1 MYWVA
6 VVANNCQIPIGC
18 TTLQIRFEWE
28 QSGLGTHGQ
37 EVGGDCKKCQLTKSC
52 LRPREGAS
60 SRLQEWP
67 RGTCLPCL
75 LVPDLPIE
83 ANLLCSAS
91 RRLFLHCSQG
101 ASSTLLLLFSSCC
114 SSFYSAAICVSLYLA
129 VSAALQ
135 TVKSDR
141 SSNRKQHH
149 CKVQSVSL

>member
-1 MYWVA
+1 M
-6 VVANNCQIPIGC
+6 VANNCQIAIDC
-18 TTLQIRFEWE
+18 IALYIRFEWE
-28 QSGLGTHGQ
+28 QSGLGTHG
-37 EVGGDCKKCQLTKSC
+37 EGVGGDCKKCQLTKSC

-67 RGTCLPCL
+67 RGTCL

-83 ANLLCSAS
+83 ANLLCSAC

-101 ASSTLLLLFSSCC
+101 DSSPLLLLFSSCC
-114 SSFYSAAICVSLYLA
+114 SSYYSAAPCVSLYLA
-129 VSAALQ
+129 ASAALQ